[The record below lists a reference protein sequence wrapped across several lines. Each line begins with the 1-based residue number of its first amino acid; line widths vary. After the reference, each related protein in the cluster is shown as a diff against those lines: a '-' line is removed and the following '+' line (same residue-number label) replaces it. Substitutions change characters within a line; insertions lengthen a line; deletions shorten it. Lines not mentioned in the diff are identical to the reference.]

1 VHVLPVYGVGAAVA
15 AGCIGLTCSCVLLRH
30 CAGLAGA
37 WIGLTVQHCGRLQA
51 LAVAIPAAVL
61 AVVDYHAPAA
71 LHHLRQLLSG
81 TDAQHKLH
89 TSSLLL
95 VPVV

>member
-1 VHVLPVYGVGAAVA
+1 
-15 AGCIGLTCSCVLLRH
+15 
-30 CAGLAGA
+30 
-37 WIGLTVQHCGRLQA
+37 
-51 LAVAIPAAVL
+51 VL

-71 LHHLRQLLSG
+71 LHYLRQLLSG